1 MMAQL
6 KTDLPLLSLSHSS
19 LNDANP
25 LALLVTDEAHT
36 IRYANASAE
45 LLLNTSAAFMD
56 GKPLSS
62 ILKLDEAWNALLAQ
76 TRTFHRG
83 VKGHDLSLETVK
95 QAAEPL
101 RVNAH
106 FVMCQPFKDSE
117 EQGILMVL
125 EASTVSD
132 KLGSHA
138 TQRDTMRSA
147 AVMGHILAHEVRNPL
162 SGIKSAAQL
171 LRGSVETEDDKE
183 LLTLICREVD
193 RIGNLMGQVEYFS
206 TDIAIDTAPVNIHEV
221 MRYVVDLTK
230 NGLAAGITLQENY
243 DPSLPDVR
251 GNHAL
256 LVQALLNLVKNAAE
270 AVEGREGA
278 RILLKTSYRSGYR
291 ISLAEGG
298 APVAL
303 PICVTVEDN
312 GSGIDAAL
320 RANIFDPFVTSK
332 SHGKGLGLAVVAK
345 IIADHGGVIA
355 LEAAESGNTR
365 FVIQLPAW
373 TEKA

>member
-6 KTDLPLLSLSHSS
+6 KPDLLLPALSHSS

-25 LALLVTDEAHT
+25 LAILVTDAAHT
-36 IRYANASAE
+36 LRYANASAE

-56 GKPLSS
+56 GKPLSA
-62 ILKLDEAWNALLAQ
+62 ILKLDDAWHTLLGQ

-83 VKGHDLSLETVK
+83 AKGHDLPLETFRP
-95 QAAEPL
+95 QPEQL

-106 FVMCQPFKDSE
+106 LVACQPFADSDE
-117 EQGILMVL
+117 AGILIVL
-125 EASTVSD
+125 EASSVSER
-132 KLGSHA
+132 LGSHA

-171 LRGSVETEDDKE
+171 LRSAVSTDDDKE
-183 LLTLICREVD
+183 LLALICSEVD

-206 TDIAIDTAPVNIHEV
+206 TDIAIDTAAINIHEV
-221 MRYVVDLTK
+221 LRYVVGLTK
-230 NGLAAGITLQENY
+230 NGLAADVTLHENY
-243 DPSLPDVR
+243 DPSLPPVR
-251 GNHAL
+251 GNHEL
-256 LVQALLNLVKNAAE
+256 LVQVLLNLVKNAAE
-270 AVEGREGA
+270 AVQGVA
-278 RILLKTSYRSGYR
+278 LPRITLKTSYRSGYR

-298 APVAL
+298 TPVAL
-303 PICVTVEDN
+303 PICITVEDN
-312 GSGIDAAL
+312 GSGIDANL

-373 TEKA
+373 AEK